1 MRPGGGEVPNAEH
14 GHPHGEQCEHPHGE
28 QCEKWVRTARKEKNA
43 RRGGRYCT
51 AARSIRRNWMRYRD
65 RSGFGGADALPVAE
79 SASSLRDSPVNGTS
93 ASIARRM
100 SGSRAGFLRLPRLP
114 RPESGSLDGP
124 PRPPEVAFFLC
135 RRGVSPSPAA
145 SRLFRDPASG
155 SSQRLWMSIVG
166 SSSGDDWKTSRS
178 S

>member
-1 MRPGGGEVPNAEH
+1 M
-14 GHPHGEQCEHPHGE
+14 
-28 QCEKWVRTARKEKNA
+28 
-43 RRGGRYCT
+43 
-51 AARSIRRNWMRYRD
+51 SRD
-65 RSGFGGADALPVAE
+65 R
-79 SASSLRDSPVNGTS
+79 PVNGTS
-93 ASIARRM
+93 ATIARRM

-155 SSQRLWMSIVG
+155 STQRLWMSIVG
-166 SSSGDDWKTSRS
+166 ARQATIGRRRDRHEAARVRPSRWAARERARS
-178 S
+178 AAGRDRRAGRGTQTA

>member
-1 MRPGGGEVPNAEH
+1 LHDAVENTVARAPAITTGDTTGEMPRESLPAVSA
-14 GHPHGEQCEHPHGE
+14 
-28 QCEKWVRTARKEKNA
+28 
-43 RRGGRYCT
+43 
-51 AARSIRRNWMRYRD
+51 
-65 RSGFGGADALPVAE
+65 GGADRAWNTQNRSIAARPFSPGTADFSNE
-79 SASSLRDSPVNGTS
+79 TTSPPCSSTSSARMLKDSPVNGTS
-93 ASIARRM
+93 ATIAQRM

>member
-1 MRPGGGEVPNAEH
+1 MQSTVILTENSASILTENS
-14 GHPHGEQCEHPHGE
+14 
-28 QCEKWVRTARKEKNA
+28 ARN
-43 RRGGRYCT
+43 
-51 AARSIRRNWMRYRD
+51 
-65 RSGFGGADALPVAE
+65 GFGLPGKKKMPAVVGGIARQRGRFAGTGCVIE
-79 SASSLRDSPVNGTS
+79 TAPASAGQMRCRWLNPKDSPVNGTS

-155 SSQRLWMSIVG
+155 SGQRLWMSIVG